1 MSSEEIV
8 FEAEA
13 KMEKGVEFLH
23 NEFRS
28 IRTGQASGGL
38 VENIRV
44 DYYGSPTI
52 LKQLANISTPESS
65 LIAIKPFDPS
75 VIEAIEKA
83 IQASPLGITP
93 QNDGKVIRLVI
104 PALSGER
111 REQLVQS
118 IKQYAEQSRVTVRNA
133 RRDAN
138 KHLEQAEKKKEIS
151 EDERDESKK
160 EVDELTKKYI
170 GLIDDDLKT
179 KTAEVM
185 EV

>member
-8 FEAEA
+8 FEAEG

-23 NEFRS
+23 QEFRA

-38 VENIRV
+38 VEGIRV
-44 DYYGSPTI
+44 EYYGSPTA
-52 LKQLANISTPESS
+52 LKQLANISTPEAS
-65 LIAIKPFDPS
+65 LIAIKPFDPT

-83 IQASPLGITP
+83 IMASPLGITP
-93 QNDGKVIRLVI
+93 QNDGKVIRLII
-104 PALSGER
+104 PPLSGER
-111 REQLVQS
+111 RAQLVQS
-118 IKQYAEQSRVTVRNA
+118 IKQYTEHSRVTVRNA

-170 GLIDDDLKT
+170 GQVDDLLKKKT
-179 KTAEVM
+179 VF
-185 EV
+185 